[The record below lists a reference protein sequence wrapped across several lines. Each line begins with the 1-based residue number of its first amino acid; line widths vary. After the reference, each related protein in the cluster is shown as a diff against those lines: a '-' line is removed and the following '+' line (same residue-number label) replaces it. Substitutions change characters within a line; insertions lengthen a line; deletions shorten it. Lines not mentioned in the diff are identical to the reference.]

1 MYKCQVVST
10 MDNMQ
15 NYIDNALRIVNSEHG
30 NIISTSTNK
39 YHVYIFYE
47 IPEVA

>member
-1 MYKCQVVST
+1 MYRCQVVNT
-10 MDNMQ
+10 VDDMQ
-15 NYIDNALRIVNSEHG
+15 DRIDAALEIINNEHG